1 MSCPSALNLF
11 PWSKY
16 LSRLYLCDS
25 FLICKDNQTN
35 ILQAKVSQVVQISYF
50 YEVEVPSTVKI
61 QAAWS
66 FQKKTFQEIAEKKL
80 LCETF
85 KERQLL
91 HRRHWCILKWK
102 SSKSYSTSLVMD
114 YNCWQTKFPPIA
126 AAVDEIINKA
136 KQEVSTKGARAS
148 TGS

>member
-1 MSCPSALNLF
+1 M
-11 PWSKY
+11 
-16 LSRLYLCDS
+16 
-25 FLICKDNQTN
+25 N

-50 YEVEVPSTVKI
+50 YEVEVPSSVKI

-66 FQKKTFQEIAEKKL
+66 FQKTFQEIAEKKL

-114 YNCWQTKFPPIA
+114 YNCWQTNFPPIAA

-136 KQEVSTKGARAS
+136 KQKVSTKGARAL
-148 TGS
+148 TGSLVVSSCIGSSI

>member
-1 MSCPSALNLF
+1 M
-11 PWSKY
+11 
-16 LSRLYLCDS
+16 
-25 FLICKDNQTN
+25 N
-35 ILQAKVSQVVQISYF
+35 ILQAKVSQVVQIPYF
-50 YEVEVPSTVKI
+50 YEVEVPSSVKI

-66 FQKKTFQEIAEKKL
+66 FQKTFQEIAEKKL

-91 HRRHWCILKWK
+91 RRHWCILKWK